1 LLKGVAIVHKMEA
14 CKGVSPIEIHCQMQ
28 AVDGGNC
35 VGMHTLCTDGS
46 QSPGLSRKSHGYSF
60 WDADSVIHTDFVAA
74 GTAINWECYSAT
86 LKTLK
91 QQLRKVQKRKKNHFA
106 TT

>member
-1 LLKGVAIVHKMEA
+1 MKWRPAKE
-14 CKGVSPIEIHCQMQ
+14 SPIEIHYQMQ

-35 VGMHTLCTDGS
+35 VDVHTLFTDKL
-46 QSPGLSRKSHGYSF
+46 QNPGLGWKSHGYSS
-60 WDADSVIHTDFVAA
+60 WDADSVLHMEFFEA
-74 GTAINWECYSAT
+74 GTINSECYIAT

-91 QQLRKVQKRKKNHFA
+91 QQLRKVQKHKKNHSA